1 MRLFAAFLLLV
12 FACSLPAWGQTSDE
26 NAARCEKGDPE
37 MKIAGCTVLIQSGQ
51 LPKESLF
58 NAYGHRGYAY
68 YVTGKFDQAIQDFDQ
83 AMRLN
88 PSFAPVFS
96 LRGNAF
102 YGKAAY
108 DRAILD
114 FDEAIRLDP
123 SVAND
128 FNNRGN
134 AYYSKAT
141 YDRAIQ
147 DYDEA
152 IRLNPSFADAF
163 HNRGL
168 AYRGKGDHDGAI
180 RNYDEAIRLNPSF
193 ADAFKNRGNAYYA
206 KGNYDRAIQDYD
218 EAIRLKPGVAEIFSY
233 RGRAYTQ
240 KGNYDRAIQ
249 DYDEAIRLDPSSDT
263 FFNRGRVRFDLGQ
276 FAASQ
281 SDFAKAAELKP
292 SYAYVALWLYL
303 ARSRAGQDAHSEL
316 KKNAA
321 QLKLTEWPGRVVD
334 LYLGT
339 VTSGEI
345 LSAATDADTKKNREQ
360 HCEAYFYLGED
371 ALIKGK
377 RIEAKQLFQ
386 KAIDTGVTSFI
397 EYTAAQAEL
406 KRLSAIP
413 AKTSH

>member
-147 DYDEA
+147 D
-152 IRLNPSFADAF
+152 
-163 HNRGL
+163 
-168 AYRGKGDHDGAI
+168 
-180 RNYDEAIRLNPSF
+180 YDEAIRLNPSF